1 MTMPFENGPSTNQLI
16 SGIKETEWIDL
27 SDRHKELREDLQ
39 NRVCNAC
46 VKKRGVSPIM
56 VKGAFGIGKT
66 AILHYLFHYGWT
78 RLAIPVF
85 QADLGDIITVL
96 KKHNAET
103 GLEKT
108 PNEDVGHAIRTYLD
122 GQVDLLKSKGPEQI
136 NGRDLFFPGFK
147 NDTLPLA
154 DYLEGFRP
162 ATVYSIRTSSGSDH
176 ELSEENLPLFDW
188 DTIQA
193 ALKNGGKYLLLID
206 EFEAKFHELKEIVSA
221 SGGGILRDFFDYVT
235 ESTSGLY
242 CIIANGPTSGYELS
256 RDSEIRTPG
265 TSDAADQR
273 RIIVKQIFTPNS
285 KMLAKSFL
293 WKYDR
298 RHINFYWWV
307 SRSRPGQI
315 KQLKDSLEPFE
326 SLLADNYIEF
336 IKKNDVLKNQIDDMG
351 ESNVPLIKTDL
362 ISNLDS
368 HDMQVKMK
376 DLLISIGPHRM
387 DVSEDK
393 WKKRFITNKKLFFFS
408 KDLVNKDKDV
418 IEAILLQDISRILN
432 EKGIDTDK
440 DLLHNYLDLIF
451 GAMTDEN
458 GQMAFGTLKEG
469 GGFDETVSEIMSS
482 ILKLVDDF
490 ISIYEDETD
499 LRVKGLLDFIRELL
513 NALERN
519 KDSFELFPKTVE
531 LIENNSVRINS
542 EEELY
547 LQLSVTSI
555 QEIIE
560 QPIGS
565 PKLGYQNESMEAA
578 VLGITEVETLLA
590 FREADNEIV
599 FIPDFSDKGLLQSYL
614 ETLSEYLS
622 ANWDKGRQ
630 YRKDGNTVATFLYIS
645 PNEHI
650 DAFKKKWQ
658 ISDDMRDQPLPWMV
672 GKMACVPIS
681 DFQLTNAQRVAEFID
696 SICTTGVVGAHKQEI
711 DVSSEDHVLDIR
723 QIIKKINDPSW
734 TSSKQI
740 RRTISY
746 YRDLL
751 LNGENSALN
760 QIVRNGSARYRD
772 RVKTI
777 LNGTSDFKAF
787 SEAIPIDDI
796 DHFTIMVPGGKAAK
810 NTISL
815 FLAERIPDGQAMD
828 PEIPQIVKHAYFT
841 LDESDEG
848 EVSEISLQSCNRFF
862 SSLNQQLPD
871 MMNEFCGSPSDTRAF
886 HTYVTLLAGHMTI
899 DDLDSIMAKL
909 QAEDPGFDRY
919 FYHLGYRRG
928 KTYYL
933 HGVFFQALL
942 NRLDLAT
949 EARILQDSLKE
960 KESNLARLISD
971 LTEICED
978 VKQLAG
984 IESDILER
992 RALMDYRAKVLVP
1005 AICHLDAPKYWS
1017 DVILFHSIARQ
1028 GNRLI
1033 EKTEAFTAQMETL
1046 RDLLTEYKEKVDEKQ
1061 NHVNDVY
1068 ENGDTLAKGLYDAQI
1083 PIAKN
1088 KHFFYNTI
1096 FRPSFKKRGEAFKR
1110 IFEKNYT
1117 PSRIFAID
1125 DELIDQFKE
1134 TLDNCYTSKEEDMDA
1149 RIEKLD
1155 DIAAQVDAVEQ
1166 IESMIEKLIQPDPS
1180 LLINQEQDD
1189 I

>member
-1 MTMPFENGPSTNQLI
+1 MPFENGPSTNQLI
-16 SGIKETEWIDL
+16 SVIQETEWIDL

-39 NRVCNAC
+39 NRVYNAC
-46 VKKRGVSPIM
+46 VKRRGESPIM

-66 AILHYLFHYGWT
+66 AILHCLFHYGWT

-96 KKHNAET
+96 KRHNAEN

-108 PNEDVGHAIRTYLD
+108 PNEDVGHAIQTYLD
-122 GQVDLLKSKGPEQI
+122 GQVNLLKSKGPEHI

-154 DYLEGFRP
+154 DYLAGFRP
-162 ATVYSIRTSSGSDH
+162 ATVYSIQSSSGSDH
-176 ELSEENLPLFDW
+176 ELSEETLPMFNW

-193 ALKNGGKYLLLID
+193 ALKTGGKYLLLID
-206 EFEAKFHELKEIVSA
+206 EFEAKFHELKEIVST

-265 TSDAADQR
+265 ISDAADQR
-273 RIIVKQIFTPNS
+273 RITVKQIFTPNP

-315 KQLKDSLEPFE
+315 KLLKDSLEPFDT
-326 SLLADNYIEF
+326 LLADNYNEF
-336 IKKNDVLKNQIDDMG
+336 IVNNEVLKNQIDDMG

-362 ISNLDS
+362 IDRLDS
-368 HDMQVKMK
+368 YNMQVKMK

-387 DVSEDK
+387 DVTEDK
-393 WKKRFITNKKLFFFS
+393 WKKLFIENKKWFFFS
-408 KDLVNKDKDV
+408 KELVSKDDV
-418 IEAILLQDISRILN
+418 IEAMLLQDMSQTLY
-432 EKGIDTDK
+432 EKGIGSDK
-440 DLLHNYLDLIF
+440 NLLHKYLDLIF

-458 GQMAFGTLKEG
+458 GQMAFSTIRDHR
-469 GGFDETVSEIMSS
+469 GFDETVSEILSS

-499 LRVKGLLDFIRELL
+499 LRVKGLLDVIREYI
-513 NALERN
+513 NALERK
-519 KDSFELFPKTVE
+519 KDSFELFPKTVD

-547 LQLSVTSI
+547 LQLSVSSI

-565 PKLGYQNESMEAA
+565 PKLGYQNESMETA
-578 VLGITEVETLLA
+578 VTGITEVETLFV
-590 FREADNEIV
+590 FRNGSNEIV
-599 FIPDFSDKGLLQSYL
+599 IIPDFTDMSLLQSYL

-622 ANWDKGRQ
+622 ANWDDGRQ
-630 YRKDGNTVATFLYIS
+630 YCKDGDTVTTLLYIT
-645 PNEHI
+645 PNESI
-650 DAFKKKWQ
+650 DVFKKKWQ
-658 ISDDMRDQPLPWMV
+658 IGDDMCDQPLPWVV

-696 SICTTGVVGAHKQEI
+696 SICTTGVVGVHRQEI

-723 QIIKKINDPSW
+723 EIINKINDPSW
-734 TSSKQI
+734 TSSKQV

-760 QIVRNGSARYRD
+760 QIVQNGAARYRD
-772 RVKTI
+772 RVETI
-777 LNGTSDFKAF
+777 LNGISDFETF
-787 SEAIPIDDI
+787 SDAIPIDDI
-796 DHFTIMVPGGKAAK
+796 DHLDIIMGPGGKAAK
-810 NTISL
+810 NTVSL
-815 FLAERIPDGQAMD
+815 FLAERIDGQAVD
-828 PEIPQIVKHAYFT
+828 PEIPQIVKQAYCT
-841 LDESDEG
+841 LDESDED
-848 EVSEISLQSCNRFF
+848 EAPEIWLQACDRFF
-862 SSLNQQLPD
+862 SFLDRQLPD
-871 MMNEFCGSPSDTRAF
+871 MMNEFCGSPRENRAF
-886 HTYVTLLAGHMTI
+886 LKYVSLLANYMTV
-899 DDLDSIMAKL
+899 DDLDSIMVKL

-919 FYHLGYRRG
+919 FYRLGYRRR

-942 NRLDLAT
+942 NRLDLVA
-949 EARILQDSLKE
+949 EASGIKDSLKE

-992 RALMDYRAKVLVP
+992 RTLMDYRTKVLIP
-1005 AICHLDAPKYWS
+1005 AIQRLGKPKEWS
-1017 DVILFHSIARQ
+1017 DVIFFHSIGRQ
-1028 GNRLI
+1028 SDRLI

-1046 RDLLTEYKEKVDEKQ
+1046 RDLLMEYKKKVDEKQ

-1068 ENGDTLAKGLYDAQI
+1068 ENGDTLARALYDAEI
-1083 PIAKN
+1083 SIAKN
-1088 KHFFYNTI
+1088 KQFFYNTI
-1096 FRPSFKKRGEAFKR
+1096 FRPSFRKRGEAFNR
-1110 IFEKNYT
+1110 IFEKMYT
-1117 PSRIFAID
+1117 PSGIFSID
-1125 DELIDQFKE
+1125 DELIDHFKE
-1134 TLDNCYTSKEEDMDA
+1134 TLEECYTSKEEDIDA

-1166 IESMIEKLIQPDPS
+1166 IESMIQKLIQTDSS
-1180 LLINQEQDD
+1180 LLINQEQDGR
-1189 I
+1189 